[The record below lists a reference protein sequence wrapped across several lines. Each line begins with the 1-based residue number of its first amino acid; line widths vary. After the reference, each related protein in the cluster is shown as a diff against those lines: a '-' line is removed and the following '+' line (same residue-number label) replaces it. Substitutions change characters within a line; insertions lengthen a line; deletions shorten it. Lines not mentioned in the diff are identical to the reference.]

1 MPGGGARNGER
12 ANEVALWDRRQ
23 LLLRVAAVQLPRPLP
38 DQHFPDG
45 ANTMIGRCYKDVLMV
60 VCSLLTD
67 CPGADM
73 RTGPSLSNPARNAGG
88 HLHLTVC
95 RSAFFHASFAFMP
108 GSTARPC

>member
-45 ANTMIGRCYKDVLMV
+45 ANTMIGRCYKDVLMAFA
-60 VCSLLTD
+60 SLLTLLPRGD
-67 CPGADM
+67 ALRRPV
-73 RTGPSLSNPARNAGG
+73 PSNPRGTLPAGVW
-88 HLHLTVC
+88 HLTVC
-95 RSAFFHASFAFMP
+95 RSALFHASFAFSP
-108 GSTARPC
+108 GSTS